1 MSVTYVLNIP
11 IKIRELRE
19 NGFKVINMEDV
30 KESAYSFMVEDSEY
44 DSAVGVLRFYQD
56 EENPLSEDDI
66 IITRFEGRCS
76 YGGGICMLRICDKLN
91 RKFVTDEDIDN
102 LFREAE
108 MEGKEDIMI
117 TDEMFEHRVN
127 NFREYLTKE
136 HPN

>member
-66 IITRFEGRCS
+66 TITRFEGRYS